1 MSEEFHTNQEKGCY
15 LSSYNEKKKVS
26 NAQSQPLFTLANHH
40 WLDDLQQVGNYTM
53 AHKHC

>member
-15 LSSYNEKKKVS
+15 LLGYNIKVS
-26 NAQSQPLFTLANHH
+26 SAQSQLLFTLANHH
-40 WLDDLQQVGNYTM
+40 WLGDLQQVGNYIM

>member
-15 LSSYNEKKKVS
+15 LSSYNKKKKVS